1 MVLQKIRR
9 MKTLGRKMVIFMAL
23 HTAIASWTGEV
34 LTTIKLKIIPSPLFA
49 RRKLNFYRNIG
60 AQFCFSTITTGIF

>member
-23 HTAIASWTGEV
+23 HTALASWTGEV
-34 LTTIKLKIIPSPLFA
+34 LTTIKLKNHPFGSV
-49 RRKLNFYRNIG
+49 
-60 AQFCFSTITTGIF
+60 C